1 MHGRVNFMTRDEAD
15 YIVVR
20 YSRHIGGKVAR
31 LNEADL
37 AGFDWPGGQM
47 YFEYVSPIG
56 SLVCRAKVFK
66 FRGTVNPRIMF
77 LLEAAVR
84 SGEDTGGGALE
95 FHEPSSGIYLTLT
108 YTEAS
113 KPFAEIA
120 DGLDRLAQA
129 GETWIRVTLRKI
141 LAAASP

>member
-1 MHGRVNFMTRDEAD
+1 MTRDEAD

-20 YSRHIGGKVAR
+20 YSRHIGGKVAA

-77 LLEAAVR
+77 LLEQPCARAKIPVAEHWSFTNLR
-84 SGEDTGGGALE
+84 GG
-95 FHEPSSGIYLTLT
+95 FI
-108 YTEAS
+108 
-113 KPFAEIA
+113 
-120 DGLDRLAQA
+120 
-129 GETWIRVTLRKI
+129 
-141 LAAASP
+141 